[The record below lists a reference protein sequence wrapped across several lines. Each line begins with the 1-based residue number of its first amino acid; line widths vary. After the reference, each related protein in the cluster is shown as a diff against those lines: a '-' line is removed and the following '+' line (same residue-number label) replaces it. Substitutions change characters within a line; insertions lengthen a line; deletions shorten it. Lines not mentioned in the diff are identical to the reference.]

1 MMQTS
6 TPSEDPAGEL
16 RALVGAGRYQEA
28 LDRFQG
34 AGAGF
39 AREPEASLLAA
50 TAATRLGRFS
60 NGVSMAESALD
71 KFRSRADRDGGMR
84 ALNLLGVIAFERGQ
98 VTEAERALGEAL
110 ELARELND
118 TLMSARASNNLASLA
133 QLNEKPEVALSL
145 YRAALVSYQRLGDR
159 RGMAETQHNLSL
171 VFRQTGQLQDAEE
184 ASDQALRLAEQ
195 TGDGSLRGLAL
206 TGRAEV
212 NLARG
217 ELALARQDA
226 TLAQQLATQAGDEMA
241 GAEAGRLRA
250 LVALAEGNLS
260 LALEQAESARET
272 AERYGSALLQAE
284 CAAAA
289 ARVLRASG
297 SLPAAGDRRREARA
311 LFERLGAT
319 SWLREF
325 DDVWESEK

>member
-1 MMQTS
+1 MMLSS
-6 TPSEDPAGEL
+6 TPPEDPAGEL
-16 RALVGAGRYQEA
+16 RSLVGAGRYQEA
-28 LDRFQG
+28 LDCFHEA
-34 AGAGF
+34 AGLV
-39 AREPEASLLAA
+39 REPEATLLAA

-60 NGVSMAESALD
+60 TGVSMAESALD
-71 KFRSRADRDGGMR
+71 KFRARVDRDGGMR

-98 VTEAERALGEAL
+98 VPDAERALGEAL

-133 QLNEKPEVALSL
+133 QLGEKPEVALSL
-145 YRAALVSYQRLGDR
+145 YRSALISYQRLGDR
-159 RGMAETQHNLSL
+159 RGMAETNHNLSL
-171 VFRQTGQLQDAEE
+171 VFRQTNRLEDAEA
-184 ASDQALRLAEQ
+184 ASEEALRLAEQ
-195 TGDGSLRGLAL
+195 AADQSLRGLAL

-226 TLAQQLATQAGDEMA
+226 ILAQQLATQAGDEMA
-241 GAEAGRLRA
+241 AAEAGRLRA
-250 LVALAEGNLS
+250 LVALAENQLP
-260 LALEQAESARET
+260 LALDQAETAREA
-272 AERYGSALLQAE
+272 AERHGSALLQAE

-289 ARVLRASG
+289 ARVLRAMG
-297 SLPAAGDRRREARA
+297 NLPAADDRRQEART

-325 DDVWESEK
+325 DAVWGGAE